1 MYTSK
6 DKQYNDKQKKKID
19 KQLQKQTN
27 KQTNKTKLLNRKLA
41 TKQYVPK

>member
-6 DKQYNDKQKKKID
+6 DRQYNDKQKKKID

-27 KQTNKTKLLNRKLA
+27 KQTNKENQTTK
-41 TKQYVPK
+41 PKPSD